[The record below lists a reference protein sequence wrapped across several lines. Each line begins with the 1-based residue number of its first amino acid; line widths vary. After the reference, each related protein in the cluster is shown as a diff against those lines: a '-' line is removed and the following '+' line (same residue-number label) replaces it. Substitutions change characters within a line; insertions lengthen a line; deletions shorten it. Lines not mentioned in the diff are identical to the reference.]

1 MEEITQ
7 YFKRKDRK
15 TSSESSE
22 GATPE
27 EKRTK
32 LSQANNM
39 PTPSDMA
46 EGVEGVLSKLQ
57 LVLDKL
63 VSLETKVDSINKHV
77 CSIDAKVLQLQNKVT
92 TLESSVKENAKTV
105 NEMEA
110 GVTALNADVEE
121 IKAKADKTSNEVI
134 TLRQQQ
140 WYLETYQRREN
151 LRFYGIPERLDEQEN
166 TREVL
171 VNFMINELNLEDAP
185 QIEFQRVHRVGR
197 FDASQHNPRQIIA
210 RFLRYGDR
218 EKVFSQARQ
227 LKGTGMGIS
236 PDLPKGVVDIR
247 KKQIETLK
255 KAKKEGKRAYFS
267 RAEPDKL
274 YVDGHLIPVSE

>member
-32 LSQANNM
+32 ISEFQAKNM

-46 EGVEGVLSKLQ
+46 EGVLPKLE

-63 VSLETKVDSINKHV
+63 SSLETKVDSINKHV

-92 TLESSVKENAKTV
+92 TLESSVKENVKTV

-110 GVTALNADVEE
+110 GITSLNADVEE
-121 IKAKADKTSNEVI
+121 MKAKANKTCNEVT

-140 WYLETYQRREN
+140 WYLETYERREN
-151 LRFYGIPERLDEQEN
+151 LRFHGIPERLDEQEN
-166 TREVL
+166 TRDVL

-218 EKVFSQARQ
+218 EKVFLRQDNLKAQVWEYLPISQ
-227 LKGTGMGIS
+227 
-236 PDLPKGVVDIR
+236 
-247 KKQIETLK
+247 
-255 KAKKEGKRAYFS
+255 KES
-267 RAEPDKL
+267 
-274 YVDGHLIPVSE
+274 

>member
-1 MEEITQ
+1 MKNLE
-7 YFKRKDRK
+7 FFCNGRK
-15 TSSESSE
+15 TKTARIFNRSLIRFWDDNY
-22 GATPE
+22 
-27 EKRTK
+27 EKLFRDTHQK
-32 LSQANNM
+32 QVYYG
-39 PTPSDMA
+39 T
-46 EGVEGVLSKLQ
+46 SK
-57 LVLDKL
+57 
-63 VSLETKVDSINKHV
+63 E
-77 CSIDAKVLQLQNKVT
+77 VT
-92 TLESSVKENAKTV
+92 
-105 NEMEA
+105 
-110 GVTALNADVEE
+110 
-121 IKAKADKTSNEVI
+121 

-151 LRFYGIPERLDEQEN
+151 LRFHGIPERLDEQEN
-166 TREVL
+166 TRDVL

-255 KAKKEGKRAYFS
+255 KAKKDGKRAYFS

-274 YVDGHLIPVSE
+274 YVEGQLIPVSE